1 MIRILI
7 LIAILI
13 SHAATSEF
21 TWKECQGLG
30 KQRCYYQYSQYISSR
45 RDCGGYKD
53 FLKCFTPNVERSCHS
68 RFKRN
73 HWCYHATN
81 NSRNNKMASPISTI
95 LTALLVILF
104 KKNQIN
110 KLLQYKF
117 DVLILYFF

>member
-81 NSRNNKMASPISTI
+81 NSRNNKISVDLIFLSII
-95 LTALLVILF
+95 LCETYVTGF
-104 KKNQIN
+104 VVE
-110 KLLQYKF
+110 Y
-117 DVLILYFF
+117 VLAN